1 MAPHANPQRCNRRA
15 AKDTAHVNDPGTSKW
30 VRRST
35 RANTGINYCQDPYA
49 ELMEDTPENS
59 ARSEDETGDTTEV
72 STKSSA
78 EDSPDNS
85 SDEDP
90 VLLPGRTQKAVKRSD
105 TDDSTDEDPIIPPNR
120 TQKVATVAKQATGN
134 DTDNSN
140 DDSTDD
146 SVGEGN
152 ASVPSPAHCSPEVPL
167 MSMFCSA
174 PLTLNFAESA
184 MRSSLK
190 SEKLHAPANGSEEPS
205 SEASDPAADA
215 VSSEVGS
222 ASSTEFSEDEDV
234 VPSASN
240 RFKFTTDSSTGR
252 TAAELD
258 SIFRPPPRMP
268 RWHMDV
274 DSRHA
279 IDLSYTQ
286 LGPRPKEGLA
296 DRLVNQMETQHAL
309 DVQKA
314 EEEEMEKQRV
324 YDAEVAANQLS
335 KTPVP
340 EEDEEEEE
348 EETGEPDTEDEEED
362 M

>member
-1 MAPHANPQRCNRRA
+1 MTPHANPQQRNRRA
-15 AKDTAHVNDPGTSKW
+15 ANDAAPVDNPGTSKW

-35 RANTGINYCQDPYA
+35 RANTGINYFQDPYA
-49 ELMEDTPENS
+49 ELMKDTPENS
-59 ARSEDETGDTTEV
+59 VRSDNETDDTTEV
-72 STKSSA
+72 STKGSL
-78 EDSPDNS
+78 EDSSENS

-90 VLLPGRTQKAVKRSD
+90 VLVSGRAQTAVKRSN
-105 TDDSTDEDPIIPPNR
+105 TNESSDEDPIIPPNR
-120 TQKVATVAKQATGN
+120 TQKVVTVTKQATGN

-152 ASVPSPAHCSPEVPL
+152 ASVTSPAHCSPEVPL
-167 MSMFCSA
+167 MSMFLPA

-205 SEASDPAADA
+205 SEASNSAADA
-215 VSSEVGS
+215 VSSEAGS
-222 ASSTEFSEDEDV
+222 ASSTELSEDEDV
-234 VPSASN
+234 VLSASN

-274 DSRHA
+274 DSGHA

-348 EETGEPDTEDEEED
+348 ETGEPDTEDEEED